1 MGRLSLVYT
10 SRRRMESSHSRA
22 AWLNSTYTH
31 THREKDGRETTTMTT
46 APSCVYSFPAFCF
59 FFLLLFSHL
68 FIAESCRRGNKKEK
82 SLSFFC
88 CVFGVFLLYIYFL
101 SLLAVMSRHFGEL
114 LGLSSWALVSC
125 ELSWEAWAVEFS
137 PLLFPSSSLFVF
149 RGGFLRGWM
158 EKKEKKKKKGRDGRA
173 VGWMD
178 GWRKSGGSAPPRI
191 RLAAHIDPH
200 G

>member
-68 FIAESCRRGNKKEK
+68 FIAESCRREKKKK
-82 SLSFFC
+82 SLSFFFVVC
-88 CVFGVFLLYIYFL
+88 LACSFYIYIFSLFWPSCRDILGSCWACRLELLWAVSWAGRLGLLSFSLFCFLLLLFLYFAGVF
-101 SLLAVMSRHFGEL
+101 
-114 LGLSSWALVSC
+114 W
-125 ELSWEAWAVEFS
+125 
-137 PLLFPSSSLFVF
+137 
-149 RGGFLRGWM
+149 GGGW
-158 EKKEKKKKKGRDGRA
+158 KKKGEMAGRLD
-173 VGWMD
+173 GWMD
-178 GWRKSGGSAPPRI
+178 EGKVEDPPR
-191 RLAAHIDPH
+191 R
-200 G
+200 GFG

>member
-68 FIAESCRRGNKKEK
+68 FIAESCRRGNKKKEK
-82 SLSFFC
+82 FEFFLLCVWRVPSIYIFSLSSGRHVATFWGAAGP
-88 CVFGVFLLYIYFL
+88 VVL
-101 SLLAVMSRHFGEL
+101 S
-114 LGLSSWALVSC
+114 SC
-125 ELSWEAWAVEFS
+125 ELWVE
-137 PLLFPSSSLFVF
+137 LGGLGCWVFPSFVSF
-149 RGGFLRGWM
+149 FFFFCISRGFSEGVDG
-158 EKKEKKKKKGRDGRA
+158 KKRERWPG
-173 VGWMD
+173 GWMD
-178 GWRKSGGSAPPRI
+178 GWMDEGKVEDPPR
-191 RLAAHIDPH
+191 R
-200 G
+200 GFG